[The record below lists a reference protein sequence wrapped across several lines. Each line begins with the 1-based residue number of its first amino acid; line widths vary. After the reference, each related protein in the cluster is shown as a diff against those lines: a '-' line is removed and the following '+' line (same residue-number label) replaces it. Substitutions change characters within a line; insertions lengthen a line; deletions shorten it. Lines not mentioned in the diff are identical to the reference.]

1 MRLLVVEDEPKLARF
16 VQERLTEE
24 SFAVDLASSGEEGL
38 ERARATTYD
47 LIILDIMLPQV
58 DGFTV
63 CRELRAAGL
72 DVPILML
79 SARGLVD
86 DRVRGLNTGADDYL
100 TKPFDV
106 SELTARVRTLLRR
119 QKSSALRPL
128 TVADLTL
135 DPISRLVTRGERRI
149 NLTPKEYD
157 LLEYLMRHAGQV
169 VTRSMIAEHV
179 WGLDW
184 KRLTNIIDVY
194 VNHLRRKIEGPH
206 EPRLIHAMRRLGYV
220 IREGKAAD

>member
-16 VQERLTEE
+16 IQERLTEE
-24 SFAVDLASSGEEGL
+24 SFAVDLAGSGEEAL

-79 SARGLVD
+79 SARGMVD
-86 DRVRGLNTGADDYL
+86 DRVKGLNTGADDYL

-119 QKSSALRPL
+119 QKSSALVPL
-128 TVADLTL
+128 AVADLML
-135 DPISRLVTRGERRI
+135 DPISRVVTRGERRI
-149 NLTPKEYD
+149 TLTAKEYD

-194 VNHLRRKIEGPH
+194 VNHLRRKIEGDH
-206 EPRLIHAMRRLGYV
+206 EPRLIHAVRRLGYV
-220 IREGKAAD
+220 IREGHAAD